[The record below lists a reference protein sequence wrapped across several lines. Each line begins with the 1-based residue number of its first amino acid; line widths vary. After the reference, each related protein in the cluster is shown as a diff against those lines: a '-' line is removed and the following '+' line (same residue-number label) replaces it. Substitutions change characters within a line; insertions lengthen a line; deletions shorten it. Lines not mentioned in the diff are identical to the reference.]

1 MRSDA
6 HLLRV
11 LQDHYAR
18 RRGMPSF
25 AELAR
30 AAGIGVSTV
39 AGIVGRL
46 KTEGFLQ
53 ATETGRL
60 LPGKRFFERHVLN
73 RVQAG
78 LPAEAADVLP
88 EAMLIDAHLI
98 EIPSRTILL
107 RVRGASMRDAG
118 LLPDDT
124 VVVLRGAVAC
134 PGDIVVALVDGEYT
148 VKRLDIDDS
157 GQPVLRAANP
167 EFEDV
172 RPAEELEVV
181 GVVVGQFRRYARQRL
196 RKSATDS
203 TQKAH
208 AQVQLLTRKKKVGHG
223 PAEGHARAHQ
233 LCSTSTGTWQAEDGA
248 ITP

>member
-1 MRSDA
+1 
-6 HLLRV
+6 
-11 LQDHYAR
+11 
-18 RRGMPSF
+18 
-25 AELAR
+25 
-30 AAGIGVSTV
+30 
-39 AGIVGRL
+39 
-46 KTEGFLQ
+46 
-53 ATETGRL
+53 
-60 LPGKRFFERHVLN
+60 
-73 RVQAG
+73 VQAG

-88 EAMLIDAHLI
+88 EAMHIDTHLI

-196 RKSATDS
+196 RTSATDS

-233 LCSTSTGTWQAEDGA
+233 LCSASTGTWQAEDGA